1 MRRFLTRML
10 AFTLA
15 VFFVLGMVPMAFADQ
30 DVRIRDTAY
39 SETLGLRAAMSG
51 AVSDTAAFT
60 LTGPDGELTITEVIA
75 GEKNIYTIVTAEPID
90 VLAVY
95 TLTYGEESR
104 EVRMPIWY
112 STADFED
119 QYTYEGDDLGATWSQ
134 EQTNFRVWAP
144 TADAV
149 TVMLYDNGGETGLDI
164 MLDSIPMTADVN
176 GT

>member
-10 AFTLA
+10 ALVLA
-15 VFFVLGMVPMAFADQ
+15 LVFAAGMVPMALADQ

-39 SETLGLRAAMSG
+39 SETLGLRVAMSG

-60 LTGPDGELTITEVIA
+60 LTGPDGAMTITEVIA

-95 TLTYGEESR
+95 TLTYGEDSR

-112 STADFED
+112 STAVFED
-119 QYTYEGDDLGATWSQ
+119 QYT
-134 EQTNFRVWAP
+134 
-144 TADAV
+144 
-149 TVMLYDNGGETGLDI
+149 
-164 MLDSIPMTADVN
+164 
-176 GT
+176 